1 MDKEKLIE
9 VANDA
14 ENKSNKDLVNTL
26 TDLTTEFE
34 NTKNLIVSLTRHLD
48 VISELYDKV
57 NTELNKR
64 VKKPWE

>member
-9 VANDA
+9 ITNDV
-14 ENKSNKDLVNTL
+14 ENKSNKDLINTL

-34 NTKNLIVSLTRHLD
+34 KTKDLIVSLTRHLD
-48 VISELYDKV
+48 VISEMYDKV

-64 VKKPWE
+64 VKK

>member
-9 VANDA
+9 ITNDV
-14 ENKSNKDLVNTL
+14 ENKSNKDLINTL

-34 NTKNLIVSLTRHLD
+34 KTKDLIVSLTRHLD
-48 VISELYDKV
+48 VISEMYDKV

-64 VKKPWE
+64 IKK

>member
-9 VANDA
+9 IAKDA

-26 TDLTTEFE
+26 TELTTEFE
-34 NTKNLIVSLTRHLD
+34 KTKDLIVSLTRHLD
-48 VISELYDKV
+48 VVSELYEKV

-64 VKKPWE
+64 LKK